1 MNRILDSPM
10 LIFALSLVVLLLSV
24 RIGNFFRQKQGDVKE
39 NVGNDFDLVMGAILT
54 LLALIIGFSF
64 SLAVSRYDQRK
75 NYEATEANTIGTEY
89 DRLDFLPAVNA
100 AKARGLLKNYLD
112 QRILFYSTRVSFYS
126 SRGSHQLQQINAATA
141 QLQGDLWAAVQAPAA
156 AQPTVMVSLAVSG
169 MNEVLDSQG
178 YTEAAWSYR
187 IPSEAWILMVFIAI
201 CCNMM
206 IGYGSRRARA
216 KGFLFLV
223 VPFVV
228 SLSFFL
234 IADIDSPRSGIIRVH
249 PVNLTSLSR
258 SLHEH

>member
-100 AKARGLLKNYLD
+100 AKARVAFKIGDCGDVDFFGAKLARFAFHAGDHVIESLALGGR
-112 QRILFYSTRVSFYS
+112 QRAMTNF
-126 SRGSHQLQQINAATA
+126 RGS
-141 QLQGDLWAAVQAPAA
+141 
-156 AQPTVMVSLAVSG
+156 
-169 MNEVLDSQG
+169 
-178 YTEAAWSYR
+178 
-187 IPSEAWILMVFIAI
+187 
-201 CCNMM
+201 
-206 IGYGSRRARA
+206 
-216 KGFLFLV
+216 
-223 VPFVV
+223 
-228 SLSFFL
+228 
-234 IADIDSPRSGIIRVH
+234 
-249 PVNLTSLSR
+249 
-258 SLHEH
+258 